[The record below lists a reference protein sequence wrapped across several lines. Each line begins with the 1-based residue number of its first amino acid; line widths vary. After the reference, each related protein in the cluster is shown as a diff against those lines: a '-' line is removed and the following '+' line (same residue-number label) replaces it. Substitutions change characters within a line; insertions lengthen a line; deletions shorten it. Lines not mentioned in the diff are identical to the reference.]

1 MTPQEELASAIPDK
15 RAREV
20 FLSRL
25 KAAFYEPGAG
35 DHDIMVRKLGSETGR
50 LDMAMK
56 AGQQSVIK
64 YIETCFSK

>member
-15 RAREV
+15 RSREV
-20 FLSRL
+20 FLTRL
-25 KAAFYEPGAG
+25 KAAFYGSGDG
-35 DHDIMVRKLGSETGR
+35 DHDTLVRKLGSESGR